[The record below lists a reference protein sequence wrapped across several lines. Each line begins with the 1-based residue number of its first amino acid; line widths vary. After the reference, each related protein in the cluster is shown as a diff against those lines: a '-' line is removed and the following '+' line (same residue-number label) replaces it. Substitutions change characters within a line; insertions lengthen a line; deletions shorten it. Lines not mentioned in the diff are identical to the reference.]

1 MTVILSAK
9 ASRQLED
16 LLTYLEEEWS
26 PKSRRNFQIRLHHFL
41 RAIKTMPEAF
51 PASNKF
57 GGARKCVVTPQTS
70 LYYRITGEF
79 IEIISVQA
87 NRQDF

>member
-26 PKSRRNFQIRLHHFL
+26 PQSRRKFQARLHRFLEIIKSRP
-41 RAIKTMPEAF
+41 KAF
-51 PASNKF
+51 PVSEKF
-57 GGARKCVVTPQTS
+57 GGARKCVVSPQTS
-70 LYYRITGEF
+70 LYYRVRGEVV
-79 IEIISVQA
+79 EIISVQA
-87 NRQDF
+87 NRQNF

>member
-26 PKSRRNFQIRLHHFL
+26 PQSRRKFQTQLNRFL
-41 RAIKTMPEAF
+41 EVIKTQPKAF
-51 PASNKF
+51 PVSEKF
-57 GGARKCVVTPQTS
+57 GGTYKCVVTPQTS
-70 LYYRITGEF
+70 LYYRIKGEF
-79 IEIISVQA
+79 IEIISIQA
-87 NRQDF
+87 NRQGF

>member
-26 PKSRRNFQIRLHHFL
+26 PQSRRKFQFQLNRFL
-41 RAIKTMPEAF
+41 RAIKSMPGAF
-51 PASNKF
+51 PASEKF

-70 LYYRITGEF
+70 L
-79 IEIISVQA
+79 
-87 NRQDF
+87 